1 MPALAWVAPLWHG
14 VVLMRSAAAGVWP
27 GPTAWLHLAALLIFI
42 VGGLIVG
49 ASEKLAEIYAG
60 PLIGSGIENWF
71 PYVLAM
77 LFLLVRPTGLFGE
90 RSIDRV

>member
-1 MPALAWVAPLWHG
+1 MLVINFGAVNIDSE
-14 VVLMRSAAAGVWP
+14 R
-27 GPTAWLHLAALLIFI
+27 
-42 VGGLIVG
+42 IVG

>member
-1 MPALAWVAPLWHG
+1 LP
-14 VVLMRSAAAGVWP
+14 VLIIGGFSSVGGAIA
-27 GPTAWLHLAALLIFI
+27 
-42 VGGLIVG
+42 GGLIVG

-60 PLIGSGIENWF
+60 PLVGSGIENWF